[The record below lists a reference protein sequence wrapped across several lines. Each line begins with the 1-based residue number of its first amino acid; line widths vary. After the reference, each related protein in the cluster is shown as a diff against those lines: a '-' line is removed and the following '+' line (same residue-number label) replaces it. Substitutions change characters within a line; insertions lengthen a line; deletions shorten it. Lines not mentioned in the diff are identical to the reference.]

1 MKEMNSFTKRKAENG
16 GECVL
21 TESELTFDKKFKQLF
36 LKKEFLAPILKNVV
50 LEYKDC
56 ALEEIEGYITTH
68 GDQNVNPELYS
79 SEDAGK
85 RARSPGW
92 GRGQHPGRA
101 CIPGPIPRRASF
113 SGRRTSCRQTPQTI
127 P

>member
-50 LEYKDC
+50 LEYK
-56 ALEEIEGYITTH
+56 EI
-68 GDQNVNPELYS
+68 
-79 SEDAGK
+79 
-85 RARSPGW
+85 
-92 GRGQHPGRA
+92 GRA
-101 CIPGPIPRRASF
+101 
-113 SGRRTSCRQTPQTI
+113 SCRERVCMFV
-127 P
+127 